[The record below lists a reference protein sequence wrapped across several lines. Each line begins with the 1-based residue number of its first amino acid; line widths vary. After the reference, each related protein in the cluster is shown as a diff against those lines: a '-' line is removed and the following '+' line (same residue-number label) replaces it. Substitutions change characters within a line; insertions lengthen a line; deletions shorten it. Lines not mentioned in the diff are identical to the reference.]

1 MADERYAWLDKEAA
15 ERLLRGEAVD
25 PGDQAARDQAR
36 LLARA
41 LESARTATA
50 PALGPDGELPG
61 EAAALAAFRKAS
73 AERAGAAATAP
84 GHSGYADLG
93 AVRLAPAAEG
103 RRWGRSLRYGLA
115 AAFAA
120 VTVGGVAVAA
130 GTGVLPLTHEPGPG
144 SSVDAGNIT
153 DPSVSAS
160 ISGGT
165 GSEVPGVPTTGP
177 DGRTTTPGP
186 TDGPDATTAGT
197 GGDTATPGGGTGD
210 PVTGDAAERDR
221 IVRACQD
228 YRAGK
233 LADSGRQ
240 RLTEALKSG
249 DTVKRYCDR
258 VLSGVPVNTT
268 TLPTTG
274 RTTSGS
280 ANGGSGDGSGKGSGT
295 DKGSGSGSDSGNGD
309 SDGDGKSDRGD
320 RDRDRGSGGSAGS
333 VGSAGSA
340 GSGGGHG
347 RGAGQDK
354 GAGKGHGKGSASS
367 STHGRNGSRS

>member
-1 MADERYAWLDKEAA
+1 MADERYAWLDKDAA

-25 PGDQAARDQAR
+25 PGDRTARDQAR

-41 LESARTATA
+41 LESARTPTA
-50 PALGPDGELPG
+50 AALGPDGELPG

-130 GTGVLPLTHEPGPG
+130 GTGVLPLTRDSGPG

-153 DPSVSAS
+153 DPTVSGSVT
-160 ISGGT
+160 GGT
-165 GSEVPGVPTTGP
+165 GGEVPGVPTTGP
-177 DGRTTTPGP
+177 DGRPTTPGS
-186 TDGPDATTAGT
+186 TDGPDAATAGP
-197 GGDTATPGGGTGD
+197 GGDTATPGGSTGGPATGD
-210 PVTGDAAERDR
+210 TAERDR

-258 VLSGVPVNTT
+258 ILSGAPVNTT
-268 TLPTTG
+268 TPSTG

-295 DKGSGSGSDSGNGD
+295 DKGSGSGSDTGNGD
-309 SDGDGKSDRGD
+309 GDDKSDRGD
-320 RDRDRGSGGSAGS
+320 RDRDRGSGGS
-333 VGSAGSA
+333 V

-347 RGAGQDK
+347 TGQDKGAGQGAGQDK
-354 GAGKGHGKGSASS
+354 GHGKGR
-367 STHGRNGSRS
+367 GKGSPRP